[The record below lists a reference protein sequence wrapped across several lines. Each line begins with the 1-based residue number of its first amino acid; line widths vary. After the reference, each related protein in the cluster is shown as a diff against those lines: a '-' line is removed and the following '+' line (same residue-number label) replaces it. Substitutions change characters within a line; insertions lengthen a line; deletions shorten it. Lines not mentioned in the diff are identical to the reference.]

1 MVAASFDEWLSQA
14 HTAVRGGD
22 LNLGRQCF
30 QNALK
35 LRDSSVDA
43 HYGLAT
49 VCYLMKDLPAAA
61 IHLQA
66 VEHLDPLHAGAA
78 INLGA
83 LYNVMKD
90 YDEAVK
96 HLRRGIQL
104 DPSRSE
110 GYYNLGIAYRK
121 LGRLELAIQ
130 AYREAN
136 RLNPRMVEAVY
147 NLANVYFE
155 LARYEQ
161 SAFHYRKALEIQPKF
176 QRAIDGLARAEKKIA
191 ETKRPLES
199 GVIVT
204 GEVAADDPIELD
216 HRFERL
222 VDPAKERDILTK
234 FYVETEQAAACAQN
248 WSLMTE
254 KLDMAIREVAKHL
267 SSEGPSGER
276 QMCLAK
282 FRETLARFR
291 ATQSKFEESVGHLAH
306 LREELIQRV

>member
-1 MVAASFDEWLSQA
+1 MVAASYQEWLAQA
-14 HTAVRGGD
+14 RTAVQAGD
-22 LNLGRQCF
+22 LAGGRQCF

-35 LRDSSVDA
+35 LRDNSVDA

-49 VCYLMKDLPAAA
+49 VCYLQKDLPAAA

-155 LARYEQ
+155 MARFEQ
-161 SAFHYRKALEIQPKF
+161 AAYHYRKALEIQPNFK
-176 QRAIDGLARAEKKIA
+176 RASEGLARAEKKVLEA
-191 ETKRPLES
+191 KRPMES
-199 GVIVT
+199 GVIAT

-216 HRFERL
+216 HRYERAI
-222 VDPAKERDILTK
+222 DPVHERDLLSR
-234 FYVETEQAAACAQN
+234 FYVETEQAVSCAQN

-254 KLDMAIREVAKHL
+254 RLDMMIREVAKHL
-267 SSEGPSGER
+267 SSNGHSGER

-291 ATQSKFEESVGHLAH
+291 ATQAKFEESLEHLATV
-306 LREELIQRV
+306 RNELIERA